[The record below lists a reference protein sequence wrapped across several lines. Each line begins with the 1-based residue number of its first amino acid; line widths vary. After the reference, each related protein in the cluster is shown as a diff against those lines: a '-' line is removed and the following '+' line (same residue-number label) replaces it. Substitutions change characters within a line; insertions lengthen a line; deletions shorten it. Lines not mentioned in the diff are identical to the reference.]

1 MALTVGATLSQ
12 YDVFKAVIA
21 EIYGAVGADCIA
33 VFIKEGKSF
42 RLKFSNGCSKTF
54 FYKGEDLPVNE
65 RFFEACAT
73 GEPMVFGSLKEYPEG
88 GFRGVLESEGVETFV
103 MVPIMRDGEVGG
115 FLGVAFRNSKSLAE
129 AELLFLEGGYRGHGS
144 RGFILEIFFK
154 EFNAKAFF
162 ERIIHQM
169 PFGAA
174 VFDMS
179 GMCVLANGVFK
190 KQMGGGSPPTS
201 SATTVYSTT
210 KRSRVKILG
219 GS

>member
-1 MALTVGATLSQ
+1 M
-12 YDVFKAVIA
+12 
-21 EIYGAVGADCIA
+21 
-33 VFIKEGKSF
+33 
-42 RLKFSNGCSKTF
+42 
-54 FYKGEDLPVNE
+54 
-65 RFFEACAT
+65 
-73 GEPMVFGSLKEYPEG
+73 
-88 GFRGVLESEGVETFV
+88 
-103 MVPIMRDGEVGG
+103 
-115 FLGVAFRNSKSLAE
+115 AFRNSKSLAE
-129 AELLFLEGGYRGHGS
+129 AELLFLKAVTGDMGVAVSYS
-144 RGFILEIFFK
+144 EIFFK

-210 KRSRVKILG
+210 KRSRVKTL
-219 GS
+219 